1 MTPVP
6 AGLVKPPLIGERA
19 AHLDCRVVDT
29 CEMQTHDVLICQ
41 VIRATADAD
50 LFDDKWIPEKFHTL
64 HYLAGKTYGVIDR
77 QVEAQGKK

>member
-1 MTPVP
+1 
-6 AGLVKPPLIGERA
+6 
-19 AHLDCRVVDT
+19 
-29 CEMQTHDVLICQ
+29 MQTHDVLICQ